1 MYQTVGTN
9 LSLAIAQA
17 LQKPIYRRKIVGK
30 PKITNL

>member
-9 LSLAIAQA
+9 LTLAIAEC
-17 LQKPIYRRKIVGK
+17 LQKPIYRKKIVGK